1 VGSSEVATAAGEIAK
16 IELAAV
22 DAQQSPRPLAVKHTG
37 QEEPFINGLSFYAR
51 DPRSRQMIES
61 NVDEESS
68 DEEAVVEPVLPSL
81 TERLLGVTT
90 VDDGYSS
97 LQSTTARGLID
108 RLAAADKR
116 SLSRTPATVPPP
128 ATQIRPSNSA
138 ASSRKR
144 SHPSSGTA
152 AHRKESKVSSPTL
165 ENALAEAHDYTRLR
179 YFAFFSAV
187 VFVFSLAVAFGG
199 ALIWALAT
207 SVGWQTLAIIAASE
221 ALALVAL
228 GAFLLFLQLGPP
240 GNLRPS
246 AEELA
251 KREAARAYLNKS
263 YDLWERF
270 LSNHNES
277 RAVTAEDVALAVSS
291 LTAASQAVLDMTS
304 PAPPPSKSKEV
315 AKEPVVVQPPPPI
328 QPTVTARPRRY

>member
-1 VGSSEVATAAGEIAK
+1 
-16 IELAAV
+16 
-22 DAQQSPRPLAVKHTG
+22 
-37 QEEPFINGLSFYAR
+37 
-51 DPRSRQMIES
+51 MIES
-61 NVDEESS
+61 NVGEESS

-116 SLSRTPATVPPP
+116 SLSRTPAAMPPPAAVPPP
-128 ATQIRPSNSA
+128 ATQIRPRVTA
-138 ASSRKR
+138 ASSRKK
-144 SHPSSGTA
+144 SQPGSATA
-152 AHRKESKVSSPTL
+152 AHRKDSKVSSPTL

-187 VFVFSLAVAFGG
+187 VFVFTLAVAFGV
-199 ALIWALAT
+199 AMVWALA
-207 SVGWQTLAIIAASE
+207 SGVGWQTLAIVTASE
-221 ALALVAL
+221 ALALAAL

-240 GNLRPS
+240 RNLGAS

-263 YDLWERF
+263 YDLWERY
-270 LSNHNES
+270 LSNHSES

-291 LTAASQAVLDMTS
+291 LTAASQAVLEMTP
-304 PAPPPSKSKEV
+304 PAPQPNKSKEV
-315 AKEPVVVQPPPPI
+315 AREPVMVQAPPPI
-328 QPTVTARPRRY
+328 QPSVTVRPRRY

>member
-1 VGSSEVATAAGEIAK
+1 
-16 IELAAV
+16 
-22 DAQQSPRPLAVKHTG
+22 
-37 QEEPFINGLSFYAR
+37 
-51 DPRSRQMIES
+51 MIES
-61 NVDEESS
+61 NVDQESR
-68 DEEAVVEPVLPSL
+68 DEEEAVVEPVLPSL

-116 SLSRTPATVPPP
+116 SMSRTPPVPAAVPPP
-128 ATQIRPSNSA
+128 ATQIRPSLGA
-138 ASSRKR
+138 ASSKKR
-144 SHPSSGTA
+144 SQPSSGTA
-152 AHRKESKVSSPTL
+152 AHRKDTKVSSPTL

-179 YFAFFSAV
+179 YLAFFSAV
-187 VFVFSLAVAFGG
+187 VFVFTLAVAFGV
-199 ALIWALAT
+199 AMVYALA
-207 SVGWQTLAIIAASE
+207 SGVGWQTLAIVTASE
-221 ALALVAL
+221 AAALVAL

-240 GNLRPS
+240 RNLGAS

-270 LSNHNES
+270 LGNPSDS
-277 RAVTAEDVALAVSS
+277 RTVTAEDVALAVSS
-291 LTAASQAVLDMTS
+291 LTVASQAVLEITP
-304 PAPPPSKSKEV
+304 PAPQPQKSKEV

-328 QPTVTARPRRY
+328 QPSVTARPRRY

>member
-1 VGSSEVATAAGEIAK
+1 
-16 IELAAV
+16 
-22 DAQQSPRPLAVKHTG
+22 
-37 QEEPFINGLSFYAR
+37 
-51 DPRSRQMIES
+51 MIES
-61 NVDEESS
+61 NIGEESND
-68 DEEAVVEPVLPSL
+68 DEGVVEPVLPSL

-97 LQSTTARGLID
+97 LQSSTARGLID
-108 RLAAADKR
+108 RLAAADRR
-116 SLSRTPATVPPP
+116 SLSRTPPTPAAVPPP
-128 ATQIRPSNSA
+128 ATQIRPTATA
-138 ASSRKR
+138 ASSATAAPSRKK
-144 SHPSSGTA
+144 SQLSSGTGVN
-152 AHRKESKVSSPTL
+152 RKDVRVSSPTL

-187 VFVFSLAVAFGG
+187 VFVFALAVAFGV
-199 ALIWALAT
+199 AMVWALAT
-207 SVGWQTLAIIAASE
+207 GVGWQTLAIVTASE

-240 GNLRPS
+240 RNLGTS

-270 LSNHNES
+270 LSNHSES
-277 RAVTAEDVALAVSS
+277 RTVTAEDVALAVSS
-291 LTAASQAVLDMTS
+291 LTAASQAVLDMTP
-304 PAPPPSKSKEV
+304 PAPQPQKSKEV

-328 QPTVTARPRRY
+328 QPSVTVRPRRY

>member
-1 VGSSEVATAAGEIAK
+1 
-16 IELAAV
+16 
-22 DAQQSPRPLAVKHTG
+22 
-37 QEEPFINGLSFYAR
+37 
-51 DPRSRQMIES
+51 MIES
-61 NVDEESS
+61 NVGEESS

-116 SLSRTPATVPPP
+116 SMSRTPPVPAALPPP
-128 ATQIRPSNSA
+128 ATQIRPSA
-138 ASSRKR
+138 GAPSSKKR
-144 SHPSSGTA
+144 SQPNSGTPS
-152 AHRKESKVSSPTL
+152 HRKDTKVSSPTL

-179 YFAFFSAV
+179 YLAFFSAV
-187 VFVFSLAVAFGG
+187 VFVFTLAVAFGV
-199 ALIWALAT
+199 AMVYALA
-207 SVGWQTLAIIAASE
+207 SGVGWQTLAIVTASE

-240 GNLRPS
+240 RNLGAS

-270 LSNHNES
+270 LSNQGDS

-291 LTAASQAVLDMTS
+291 LTAASQAVLEMTP
-304 PAPPPSKSKEV
+304 PAPQAQNSKEA

-328 QPTVTARPRRY
+328 QPSVTVRPRRY

>member
-1 VGSSEVATAAGEIAK
+1 VG
-16 IELAAV
+16 
-22 DAQQSPRPLAVKHTG
+22 
-37 QEEPFINGLSFYAR
+37 
-51 DPRSRQMIES
+51 
-61 NVDEESS
+61 EESS

-116 SLSRTPATVPPP
+116 SLSRTPPAPAAVPPP
-128 ATQIRPSNSA
+128 ATQIRPRA
-138 ASSRKR
+138 TTASSRKK
-144 SHPSSGTA
+144 SQPSSGTA
-152 AHRKESKVSSPTL
+152 AHRKDTKVSSSTL

-179 YFAFFSAV
+179 YFAFFSAI
-187 VFVFSLAVAFGG
+187 VFVFTLAMAFGV
-199 ALIWALAT
+199 AMVWALST
-207 SVGWQTLAIIAASE
+207 GVGWQTLAIVTASE

-240 GNLRPS
+240 RNLGAS

-263 YDLWERF
+263 YDLWERY
-270 LSNHNES
+270 LSNHSES

-291 LTAASQAVLDMTS
+291 LTAASQAVLEMTP
-304 PAPPPSKSKEV
+304 PAPQPNKSKEV
-315 AKEPVVVQPPPPI
+315 AREPVMVQAPPPI
-328 QPTVTARPRRY
+328 QPSVTVRPRRY